1 MKIKKLAKIFD
12 QVESMWYIGKEWQ
25 VFRLNLTHQQF
36 IDELADQWVSMFNI
50 KASFILVS
58 DEPFTVLIKTAKFN
72 IMMVFN
78 NNYLMKMTI
87 KNDNTKIERIYELF
101 KKFETEFLAD
111 HEKIKTELDLELFV
125 GKLGEQILG
134 DVYSLE
140 PVYKTGGNHIEV
152 TAVGYG
158 YSVQVEYHIT
168 KHKLLKLAVINTL
181 IGDRRITYA
190 VEYD

>member
-1 MKIKKLAKIFD
+1 MTIQKLNA
-12 QVESMWYIGKEWQ
+12 YTKE
-25 VFRLNLTHQQF
+25 
-36 IDELADQWVSMFNI
+36 
-50 KASFILVS
+50 
-58 DEPFTVLIKTAKFN
+58 
-72 IMMVFN
+72 VFN
-78 NNYLMKMTI
+78 MKL
-87 KNDNTKIERIYELF
+87 YELF

-181 IGDRRITYA
+181 FGDRRITYA